1 MDQGDKKA
9 KIKTMI
15 VLSLLTG
22 KKKKKKKSLWQNFMN
37 FKFISQN
44 FSKIS
49 GTQ

>member
-1 MDQGDKKA
+1 MNQGDKKA

-15 VLSLLTG
+15 VLSLLTE
-22 KKKKKKKSLWQNFMN
+22 KKKKNLWQNFMN

>member
-1 MDQGDKKA
+1 MNQGDKKA

-15 VLSLLTG
+15 VLSLLTE
-22 KKKKKKKSLWQNFMN
+22 KKKKSLWQNFMN

>member
-22 KKKKKKKSLWQNFMN
+22 KKKKSLWQNFMN
-37 FKFISQN
+37 FKFKGHFVMTERKVQ
-44 FSKIS
+44 
-49 GTQ
+49 

>member
-22 KKKKKKKSLWQNFMN
+22 KKKKLVTELYEF
-37 FKFISQN
+37 
-44 FSKIS
+44 
-49 GTQ
+49 